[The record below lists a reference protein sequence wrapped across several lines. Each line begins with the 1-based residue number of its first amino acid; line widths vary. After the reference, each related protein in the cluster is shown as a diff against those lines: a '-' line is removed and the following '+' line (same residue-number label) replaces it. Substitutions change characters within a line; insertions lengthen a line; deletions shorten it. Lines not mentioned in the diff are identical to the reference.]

1 MALNAAGAIAV
12 ELEKVIPTVP
22 IQFMQDSIIFSRMQ
36 NFNQYKISDRLCR
49 MPVLSQPG
57 SIFTQFDPDSAY
69 NGMGLGSAEDYVTG
83 VASICYFNQAVQVTA
98 RAQWATN
105 DSVKAVV
112 DVFKNSWKI
121 NLAQFRT
128 NLESLLCISDGSG
141 IIGTLS
147 VTPPYSPEQ
156 DFLQVNNSN
165 SFQAGCTYNVYT
177 AGYAAFLG
185 PITVNSVD
193 SANNIIYVPSYPA
206 GLVDGCVFLVS
217 GAPGTQTVSYSPDVY
232 TTATISASLN
242 GLPILDSNSVS
253 GYWFGLAKDTVGLQ
267 GVLNSAYVDGDN
279 DALTPQVF
287 LQLESM
293 LQRNNGSNVDDL
305 MEFVVSANVDQ
316 VTAWESFSLFT
327 SDYNGNAVGGN
338 TAFNKQEG
346 TAEETRKDYLQK
358 RRVKT
363 MSGHEIIGQ
372 GGNIKALPQ
381 RIDLLNEKYLGR
393 IETKPVSLYEVG
405 GVTTF
410 PAWVSGEGIAPVSL
424 YYYVTGLQTTN
435 IKPRASAFSDQLA
448 LPVGW
453 SS

>member
-1 MALNAAGAIAV
+1 MLNAAGAIAV

-69 NGMGLGSAEDYVTG
+69 NGMGLGAAESYVTG
-83 VASICYFNQAVQVTA
+83 VATICYFNQAVQVTA
-98 RAQWATN
+98 RAIWATN
-105 DSVKAVV
+105 ADVKAVV

-128 NLESLLCISDGSG
+128 NLESLLCVSDGSG
-141 IIGTLS
+141 IIGT
-147 VTPPYSPEQ
+147 VTANPPYSPET
-156 DFLQVNNSN
+156 DYLQVNNSN
-165 SFQAGCTYNVYT
+165 SFQAGCSYNVYT
-177 AGYAAFLG
+177 AGYAALLG
-185 PITVNSVD
+185 PVTVNSVD
-193 SANNIIYVPSYPA
+193 SANNLIYVTSYPA
-206 GLVDGCVFLVS
+206 GIGTGCVFLVS
-217 GAPGTQTVSYSPDVY
+217 GAPGTQTVSYSPDVF
-232 TTATISASLN
+232 TTATVSASLN

-253 GYWFGLAKDTVGLQ
+253 GYWFGLSKNTVGLQ

-279 DALTPQVF
+279 DALTPQTF
-287 LQLESM
+287 LHLESL
-293 LQRNNGSNVDDL
+293 LQRQNGSNTDDL
-305 MEFVVSANVDQ
+305 LEFVVSANVDQ
-316 VTAWESFSLFT
+316 ITAWESFSLFT
-327 SDYNGNAVGGN
+327 NDYLAGTPGGN
-338 TAFNKQEG
+338 TAFTDQKG
-346 TAEETRKDYLQK
+346 TSEETRKDYLQK

-363 MSGHEIIGQ
+363 MSGHEIIGS

-435 IKPRASAFSDQLA
+435 IKPRASAFSDNLA

-453 SS
+453 AT